1 MSIAILGGLDR
12 LKRNYEKT
20 GKQLGFEVKFFSQR
34 VPGMSKRLNGVH
46 GIVLFTDTIS
56 HPMVKE
62 AMNAAKRYNIPVG
75 RTHTS
80 SVSSLKKCLDSFV
93 SA

>member
-20 GKQLGFEVKFFSQR
+20 GKELGFKVKLFSQR
-34 VPGMSKRLNGVH
+34 VPDMQKRLSGVH

-56 HPMVKE
+56 HPMVRE
-62 AMNAAKRYNIPVG
+62 AMRVAKRCNIPVG
-75 RTHTS
+75 RTHAS
-80 SVSSLKKCLDSFV
+80 SVSGLKKCLDSFV
-93 SA
+93 PA

>member
-20 GKQLGFEVKFFSQR
+20 GENLGFEVKFFSQR
-34 VPGMSKRLNGVH
+34 VPSMSKRLSGVH

-62 AMNAAKRYNIPVG
+62 AMNVAKRFNIPVG
-75 RTHTS
+75 RTRTS
-80 SVSSLKKCLDSFV
+80 SVSSLKKCLDLFIP
-93 SA
+93 A